1 MAHERTEILRSRG
14 RTAHQKLWHDDR
26 LGGRG
31 SLLVAFEVRQ
41 DLGRGCMELEEGEQD
56 GMNLSSELSGGRND
70 DGANVVS
77 LGGLVEA

>member
-1 MAHERTEILRSRG
+1 
-14 RTAHQKLWHDDR
+14 
-26 LGGRG
+26 
-31 SLLVAFEVRQ
+31 
-41 DLGRGCMELEEGEQD
+41 MELEEGEQD